1 MRLQDLYKQL
11 RERRVI
17 RTALIY
23 LALVWAALQAADLFA
38 GADIIR
44 EATVRWMIVAGAI
57 GFPLVVLASWFLESP
72 WRDRRWTAIAGDVLV
87 IVAIGIAAALFAWQQ
102 WFMSF
107 TRPTVAVLPIEATD
121 TREETRD
128 LADHL
133 TKRFRTILSVRPEV
147 RVTESRSAMHHSLT
161 GLDLAAKAEAL
172 GADYLLAGT
181 LSRGEQRLR
190 LSLQLLSGGGE
201 RLWSDSFESPL
212 FLQAQLQEW
221 VLDELW
227 PELPLD
233 ADALASSKELVAN
246 CHYPDDAMAIL
257 TLARTGRRGGG
268 PASLAMVATA
278 DIEAGL
284 LHLAQSRF
292 YFGQVETLPPSQQPV
307 VEKLALRSLG
317 RAAESCPLH
326 PDVEL
331 LRLVHTN
338 ELELDIDSA
347 ADYLDRHPN
356 SVELY
361 LAVAELHAA
370 AGSHRRARAH
380 AREASRLDPL
390 GDATRC
396 RTKALLESPDSQD
409 SDCP

>member
-1 MRLQDLYKQL
+1 MQLQITDISYGN
-11 RERRVI
+11 R
-17 RTALIY
+17 RTAVTPLFC
-23 LALVWAALQAADLFA
+23 LVA
-38 GADIIR
+38 
-44 EATVRWMIVAGAI
+44 
-57 GFPLVVLASWFLESP
+57 VL
-72 WRDRRWTAIAGDVLV
+72 
-87 IVAIGIAAALFAWQQ
+87 AALFGCQDRSALPE
-102 WFMSF
+102 
-107 TRPTVAVLPIEATD
+107 RPTVAVLPIEVAD
-121 TREETRD
+121 TREETKD

-133 TKRFRTILSVRPEV
+133 TKRFRDILSTRPEV
-147 RVTESRSAMHHSLT
+147 RVTESGSAMNPALA
-161 GLDLAAKAEAL
+161 GLQMAGKAQAL
-172 GADYLLAGT
+172 DADYLLTGT
-181 LSRGEQRLR
+181 LGQGEGRLKLALR
-190 LSLQLLSGGGE
+190 LLDRGGE
-201 RLWSDSFESPL
+201 ETWEQGFESPL
-212 FLQAQLQEW
+212 LYQAQLQEW
-221 VLDELW
+221 IIEALW
-227 PELPLD
+227 QQLPLD
-233 ADALASSKELVAN
+233 PQGLEDAMGFVAN